1 MTLALLAL
9 LLAADPAPAAAPP
22 ATASEA
28 PGPGQP
34 LSAPPVSAAP
44 ATAPAGASPLAAAL
58 ARVDAVWKVRDEPG
72 KALEA
77 EEALEQAS
85 KLAPGS
91 YEVLWRQARQ
101 LFWRADD
108 PELSKDEKSRLG
120 KEGWEVGDR
129 AAAAR
134 PDRVEGW
141 FYAAAGVGNYALGIG
156 VVTALFQ
163 GIEGKFKERLERAEA
178 IDPGYDV
185 GAISTAW
192 GRFWYEL
199 PWPKYDAGKSEA
211 RLRQAL
217 ALNPKNV
224 RAQVYLAELFSK
236 EGKREEA
243 RALLEAAAAQVPGA
257 YDAPEERRWEAR
269 ARVLLAAKR

>member
-1 MTLALLAL
+1 MTFALLAL

-22 ATASEA
+22 ATVPAAGPSRLEA
-28 PGPGQP
+28 
-34 LSAPPVSAAP
+34 
-44 ATAPAGASPLAAAL
+44 TL
-58 ARVDAVWKVRDEPG
+58 ARIDALWKVRDEPG

-85 KLAPGS
+85 KLAPGNYS
-91 YEVLWRQARQ
+91 VLWRRARQ

-108 PELSKDEKSRLG
+108 PELSRDEKSRLG

-141 FYAAAGVGNYALGIG
+141 FYAAAGAGNYALGIG

-163 GIEGKFKERLERAEA
+163 GIEGKFRERLERAEA
-178 IDPGYDV
+178 IDPGFNV

-199 PWPKYDAGKSEA
+199 PWPKYDAKKSEA
-211 RLRQAL
+211 RLREAL

-224 RAQVYLAELFSK
+224 RAQVYLAELFFK
-236 EGKREEA
+236 EGRSEQA
-243 RALLEAAAAQVPGA
+243 RALLAAAAAQVPGA
-257 YDAPEERRWEAR
+257 YDAPEERRWQAR
-269 ARVLLAAKR
+269 ARVLLEEKE

>member
-22 ATASEA
+22 ATSPPAD
-28 PGPGQP
+28 
-34 LSAPPVSAAP
+34 APPASAAR
-44 ATAPAGASPLAAAL
+44 TSASRLEAEL
-58 ARVDAVWKVRDEPG
+58 ARIDAIWKVRDEPG

-85 KLAPGS
+85 KLAPAS
-91 YEVLWRQARQ
+91 YDVLWRRARQ

-108 PELSKDEKSRLG
+108 PELAKDEKSRLG

-163 GIEGKFKERLERAEA
+163 GIEGKFRERLERAEA

-199 PWPKYDAGKSEA
+199 PWPKYDARKCEA

-217 ALNPKNV
+217 ALNAKNV
-224 RAQVYLAELFSK
+224 RAQVYLAELFFK
-236 EGKREEA
+236 EGKPEEA
-243 RALLEAAAAQVPGA
+243 RALLSAAAAQVPGA
-257 YDAPEERRWEAR
+257 YDAPEERRWQAR
-269 ARVLLAAKR
+269 ARVLLAEKR